1 MKLQFSSIYDW
12 LFVLKLTNFH
22 KILTIYH
29 LLIIRRSKKYPKKPR
44 KYFTGVGWKRG
55 GAVASPKDIKHAR
68 RTRHIFFLLFH
79 FVIYKNVIFQ
89 GRVRPDTLLDPRML
103 ILFLYSM
110 IVLNLMECM
119 YCITDHTVFITLFMN
134 IAYNVLLQCI
144 NQ

>member
-1 MKLQFSSIYDW
+1 MKLQFSSINDW
-12 LFVLKLTNFH
+12 FFVLKFTNFH

-29 LLIIRRSKKYPKKPR
+29 LLIIRGSKKYPKKPR
-44 KYFTGVGWKRG
+44 KYFTG
-55 GAVASPKDIKHAR
+55 AVASTKDIKHAR
-68 RTRHIFFLLFH
+68 RTRHFFLLFH

-103 ILFLYSM
+103 ILFLSSM
-110 IVLNLMECM
+110 IVLNLMECI

>member
-1 MKLQFSSIYDW
+1 ME
-12 LFVLKLTNFH
+12 
-22 KILTIYH
+22 
-29 LLIIRRSKKYPKKPR
+29 
-44 KYFTGVGWKRG
+44 RG
-55 GAVASPKDIKHAR
+55 GGRWRVQRILSMLGGR
-68 RTRHIFFLLFH
+68 GIFFLLFH

-103 ILFLYSM
+103 ILFLSSM
-110 IVLNLMECM
+110 IVLNLMECI